1 MHYVVEPRHIAEV
14 PSYSKKPVA
23 SSQIFSVLS
32 EALPVPVKEGEGD
45 AKMHMTGTESGTEET
60 LA

>member
-1 MHYVVEPRHIAEV
+1 
-14 PSYSKKPVA
+14 
-23 SSQIFSVLS
+23 LS
-32 EALPVPVKEGEGD
+32 EALPVTVKEGEGD